1 MFLAKGLHGASRGEM
16 ARKAGVS
23 KGTVYVYFDSKED
36 LFQVVAHEECLA
48 QAEQVFQLDPADH
61 DVSAVL
67 ARLGTAFVKF
77 LCQPSRL
84 AAVRTIM
91 SISERMP
98 DIGRKFYET
107 GPAVGIGRVAAYI
120 DAQRTAGVLDVE
132 DSEVAAAQFLDPAA
146 TLVKPMLFGFGGGA
160 GQARIGHVVGI
171 AVRLFMAAVRT
182 RPPGRSRV
190 FAGARHSSG
199 APCCGHERSATGWR
213 AEAGLEA
220 LRRM

>member
-1 MFLAKGLHGASRGEM
+1 MMAMTQERETAAAEGDGQKRLQIIDGARAMFLAQGFDGASMGEI

-23 KGTVYVYFDSKED
+23 KGTLYVYFDSKED

-107 GPAVGIGRVAAYI
+107 GPAFGIGRVAAYI
-120 DAQRTAGVLDVE
+120 EAQRMAGVLDVE
-132 DSEVAAAQFLDPAA
+132 DSEVAAAQFLESCTA
-146 TLVKPMLFGFGGGA
+146 TLVKPMLFGFGVVPE
-160 GQARIGHVVGI
+160 QARIDHVVGI
-171 AVRLFMAAVRT
+171 AVRLFMAAYCRT
-182 RPPGRSRV
+182 ASLQGRS
-190 FAGARHSSG
+190 
-199 APCCGHERSATGWR
+199 
-213 AEAGLEA
+213 
-220 LRRM
+220 

>member
-1 MFLAKGLHGASRGEM
+1 MTAMTQERDTAAAELGDGQKRLQIIDGARAMFLAQGFDGASMGEI

-23 KGTVYVYFDSKED
+23 KGTLYVYFDSKED

-84 AAVRTIM
+84 AAVRTVM

-120 DAQRTAGVLDVE
+120 EAQRAAGVLDVD
-132 DSEVAAAQFLDPAA
+132 DSEVAAAQFLESCTA
-146 TLVKPMLFGFGGGA
+146 TLVKPMLFGFGVVPE
-160 GQARIGHVVGI
+160 QARIDHVVGI
-171 AVRLFMAAVRT
+171 AVRLFMAAYCRT
-182 RPPGRSRV
+182 ASLQGRS
-190 FAGARHSSG
+190 
-199 APCCGHERSATGWR
+199 
-213 AEAGLEA
+213 
-220 LRRM
+220 

>member
-1 MFLAKGLHGASRGEM
+1 MMATTQERDTAAAELGDGQKRLQIIDGARAMFLAQGFDGASMGEI

-23 KGTVYVYFDSKED
+23 KGTLYVYFDSKED

-84 AAVRTIM
+84 AAVRTVM

-120 DAQRTAGVLDVE
+120 EAQRAAGVLDVE
-132 DSEVAAAQFLDPAA
+132 DTEVAAAQFLESCTA
-146 TLVKPMLFGFGGGA
+146 TLVKPMLFGFGVVPD
-160 GQARIGHVVGI
+160 QTRIDHVVGI
-171 AVRLFMAAVRT
+171 AVRLFLAAYCKR
-182 RPPGRSRV
+182 
-190 FAGARHSSG
+190 
-199 APCCGHERSATGWR
+199 
-213 AEAGLEA
+213 
-220 LRRM
+220 

>member
-1 MFLAKGLHGASRGEM
+1 MTEVQLPREANRQDRAKCRQIMDGARAVFLAQGFDGASMGEI

-23 KGTVYVYFDSKED
+23 KGTLYVYFDSKED

-77 LCQPSRL
+77 LCRPSPL
-84 AAVRTIM
+84 ASVGTAM

-98 DIGRKFYET
+98 DIGRQFYET

-120 DAQRTAGVLDVE
+120 EAQRAAGVL
-132 DSEVAAAQFLDPAA
+132 A
-146 TLVKPMLFGFGGGA
+146 
-160 GQARIGHVVGI
+160 I
-171 AVRLFMAAVRT
+171 
-182 RPPGRSRV
+182 
-190 FAGARHSSG
+190 
-199 APCCGHERSATGWR
+199 
-213 AEAGLEA
+213 
-220 LRRM
+220 